1 VRRERKY
8 ISSRSLSACSTDAK
22 AKPILWG
29 RKVTTLT
36 KQQRYTLQD
45 VQEPNLYRD
54 IFPYTE
60 LPRLPFD
67 GQGVPM
73 SPAPQVWITDT
84 TFRDGQQARPPY
96 TVEQIVDLF
105 TLLHR
110 LDGGS
115 GLIRTSEFFL
125 YSPRDR
131 EAVAKCRELGFDYPR
146 ITGWIR
152 AVKSDFRLVKDAGL
166 DETGILTSC
175 SDYHIFLKLM
185 KTRRQA
191 MDQYLDIVRSAL
203 EAGITPR
210 CHLEDATRA
219 DFYGFVVPFAIEL
232 MKLRDES
239 GRAVRIRLCDTMGY
253 GVPWPEAALP
263 RSVPKIVHGLIHDAG
278 VPGELLEWH
287 GHNDFHKVLINPA
300 TAWLYGCAGCNSSLL
315 GIGERT
321 GNTPLEAMVIEA
333 AQLNGGHTDGV
344 DYAVMTEIADYF
356 ANRIGHD
363 LPTNYPLVGRDF
375 NVTRAGIH
383 ADGLLKNEEIYNA
396 FDTQRILNRPVGVAI
411 TDKSGAAGI
420 KHWLES
426 RYHLDV
432 PKDDHR
438 LQALKARVD
447 AEYEAGRTSAVSE
460 DEMTAWYEEAFGAD
474 AR

>member
-1 VRRERKY
+1 M
-8 ISSRSLSACSTDAK
+8 
-22 AKPILWG
+22 
-29 RKVTTLT
+29 T
-36 KQQRYTLQD
+36 KQNRYPLQD

-60 LPRLPFD
+60 LPRVPFD
-67 GQGVPM
+67 GEPVPM
-73 SPAPQVWITDT
+73 SRAPQIWITDT

-96 TVEQIVDLF
+96 TVEQIVDLY

-115 GLIRTSEFFL
+115 GLIRASEFFL

-131 EAVAKCRELGFDYPR
+131 EAVARCQELGFDYPR

-152 AVKSDFRLVKDAGL
+152 AVKSDFRLVRDAGL

-185 KTRRQA
+185 KSRRQA

-203 EAGITPR
+203 DAEITPR
-210 CHLEDATRA
+210 CHLEDITRA
-219 DFYGFVVPFAIEL
+219 DFYGFVVPFAVEL
-232 MKLRDES
+232 MKLREES
-239 GRAVRIRLCDTMGY
+239 GRDVKIRLCDTMGY

-263 RSVPKIVHGLIHDAG
+263 RSVPKLVHGMIHDAG
-278 VPGELLEWH
+278 VPGDLLEWH

-321 GNTPLEAMVIEA
+321 GNSPLEAMVIEA
-333 AQLNGGHTDGV
+333 AQLNGGHSDGV
-344 DYAVMTEIADYF
+344 HYAVMTEIAEYF
-356 ANRIGHD
+356 TNRIGHP
-363 LPTNYPLVGRDF
+363 LPANYPLVGRDF

-396 FDTQRILNRPVGVAI
+396 FDTQRILNRPVDVAI

-426 RYHLDV
+426 RHHLDV

-438 LQALKARVD
+438 LLGLKNKID
-447 AEYEAGRTSAVSE
+447 AEYEAGRTSAISE
-460 DEMTAWYEEAFGAD
+460 EEMNAWYEEAFGQD
-474 AR
+474 AK